1 MKKLFVSLL
10 LCYSVTLSLVYADQV
25 QEKESLIVELE
36 KKVVNLQSQAKTLTE
51 QIAAYDSQIKLALL
65 KINQSEE
72 QIASVSA
79 RINQLEEKLREKS
92 VLLEKQIV
100 QTYKSGSSDP
110 LQLLFGSTN
119 FNELVSQVK
128 YLQIVQAQNRKY
140 LHDTQLVQT
149 SYAKQKEL
157 IEDARKR
164 LVLQKKLLDSYRV
177 ERDNLLKQ
185 TKNNEGIYQKLLQQA
200 KSELEAIVAVLAGQG
215 DEFKIGN
222 VNSGD
227 KIATVISGTSC
238 NSGGSHLHFIVK
250 NGDNVDNPF
259 NYLKSVN
266 YNNCSGSSCGSLDG
280 DVFNPRGSW
289 DWPLSSPITL
299 NQGYGSTW
307 ATKYTWVKRI
317 YSFHNGID
325 IVGSSSEVKAVQQG
339 ILYRGSFT
347 GSGCRLPYARVQHK
361 DSNISTYYLHVQ

>member
-1 MKKLFVSLL
+1 MKKAFFALL
-10 LCYSVTLSLVYADQV
+10 LCFSVTLSLVFADI
-25 QEKESLIVELE
+25 EEDKRNEIADLE

-119 FNELVSQVK
+119 FNELISQAK

-149 SYAKQKEL
+149 SYAQQKEL

-164 LVLQKKLLDSYRV
+164 LQIQKKSLDVYRK

-185 TKNNEGIYQKLLQQA
+185 TKNNESLYQRQLEQA
-200 KSELEAIVAVLAGQG
+200 RLELETIQKALANAVKEGPVKAG
-215 DEFKIGN
+215 DVIGLMG
-222 VNSGD
+222 NSGYPYCS
-227 KIATVISGTSC
+227 SGA
-238 NSGGSHLHFIVK
+238 HLHFEVRKDDAWISAES
-250 NGDNVDNPF
+250 
-259 NYLKSVN
+259 YLKN
-266 YNNCSGSSCGSLDG
+266 MTDKWGMNIGSG
-280 DVFNPRGSW
+280 NW
-289 DWPLSSPITL
+289 NWPMQGTIEIT
-299 NQGYGSTW
+299 QRYGQTDYSYRY
-307 ATKYTWVKRI
+307 KYSGGIHT
-317 YSFHNGID
+317 GID
-325 IVGSSSEVKAVQQG
+325 MVSSDKTVRAVADGTLYSSSEKCASATINLKYIDHGNG
-339 ILYRGSFT
+339 IKTL
-347 GSGCRLPYARVQHK
+347 
-361 DSNISTYYLHVQ
+361 YLHLQ

>member
-1 MKKLFVSLL
+1 MKKAFFALV
-10 LCYSVTLSLVYADQV
+10 LCFSVTLSLVFAGVEEDKRNEIAD
-25 QEKESLIVELE
+25 LE

-164 LVLQKKLLDSYRV
+164 LQIQKKSLDVYRK
-177 ERDNLLKQ
+177 ERDNVLKQ
-185 TKNNEGIYQKLLQQA
+185 TKNNESLYQRQLEQA
-200 KSELEAIVAVLAGQG
+200 RLELETIQKALVNAVKEGTVKAG
-215 DEFKIGN
+215 DVIGLMG
-222 VNSGD
+222 NSGYPYCS
-227 KIATVISGTSC
+227 SGA
-238 NSGGSHLHFIVK
+238 HLHFEVRK
-250 NGDNVDNPF
+250 DDTWVSAES
-259 NYLKSVN
+259 YLKN
-266 YNNCSGSSCGSLDG
+266 MTDKWGMNIGSG
-280 DVFNPRGSW
+280 NW
-289 DWPLSSPITL
+289 NWPMQGAIEIT
-299 NQGYGSTW
+299 QRYGRTDYSYRY
-307 ATKYTWVKRI
+307 KYSGGIHT
-317 YSFHNGID
+317 GID
-325 IVGSSSEVKAVQQG
+325 MVSSDKTVRAVADGTLYSSSEKCASATINLKYIDHGNG
-339 ILYRGSFT
+339 IKTL
-347 GSGCRLPYARVQHK
+347 
-361 DSNISTYYLHVQ
+361 YLHLQ

>member
-1 MKKLFVSLL
+1 MKKAFFALLF
-10 LCYSVTLSLVYADQV
+10 CFSVTWSIVSADQISDK
-25 QEKESLIVELE
+25 QTEITDLE

-164 LVLQKKLLDSYRV
+164 LQIQKKSLDVYRK
-177 ERDNLLKQ
+177 ERDNVLKQ
-185 TKNNEGIYQKLLQQA
+185 TKNNESLYQRQLEQA
-200 KSELEAIVAVLAGQG
+200 RLELETIQKALVNAVKEGPVKAG
-215 DEFKIGN
+215 DVIGLMG
-222 VNSGD
+222 NSGYPYC
-227 KIATVISGTSC
+227 SS
-238 NSGGSHLHFIVK
+238 GSHLHFEVRK
-250 NGDNVDNPF
+250 DDTWVSAES
-259 NYLKSVN
+259 YLKN
-266 YNNCSGSSCGSLDG
+266 MTDKWGMNIGSG
-280 DVFNPRGSW
+280 NW
-289 DWPLSSPITL
+289 NWPMQGAIEIT
-299 NQGYGSTW
+299 QRYGRTDYSYRY
-307 ATKYTWVKRI
+307 KYSGGIHT
-317 YSFHNGID
+317 GID
-325 IVGSSSEVKAVQQG
+325 MVSSDKTVRAVADGTLYSSSEKCASATINLKYIDHGNG
-339 ILYRGSFT
+339 IKTL
-347 GSGCRLPYARVQHK
+347 
-361 DSNISTYYLHVQ
+361 YLHLQ

>member
-1 MKKLFVSLL
+1 LVGGGPFFEIMKKAFFALL
-10 LCYSVTLSLVYADQV
+10 LCFSVTLSLVMAGVEEDKRNEIAD
-25 QEKESLIVELE
+25 LE

-164 LVLQKKLLDSYRV
+164 LQIQKKSLDVYRK
-177 ERDNLLKQ
+177 ERDNVLKQ
-185 TKNNEGIYQKLLQQA
+185 TKNNEALYQKQLDQA
-200 KSELEAIVAVLAGQG
+200 RLEYEAIQKALIAGKKEGIVKKG
-215 DEFKIGN
+215 DPIAIVG
-222 VNSGD
+222 NSGYWAPD
-227 KIATVISGTSC
+227 PRLGCSTGK
-238 NSGGSHLHFIVK
+238 HLHFEVRV
-250 NGDNVDNPF
+250 NDNWVNTET
-259 NYLKSVN
+259 YLKN
-266 YNNCSGSSCGSLDG
+266 MTDKWGMNIGSGS
-280 DVFNPRGSW
+280 W
-289 DWPLSSPITL
+289 EWPIKGMIGIT
-299 NQGYGSTW
+299 QRYGKTDYSYVY
-307 ATKYTWVKRI
+307 KYSGGIHT
-317 YSFHNGID
+317 GID
-325 IVGSSSEVKAVQQG
+325 MVSNQDIIYAVADG
-339 ILYRGSFT
+339 TLFSYT
-347 GSGCRLPYARVQHK
+347 GKCGPADLNIKYVEH
-361 DSNISTYYLHVQ
+361 SNGLKTLYLHVQ